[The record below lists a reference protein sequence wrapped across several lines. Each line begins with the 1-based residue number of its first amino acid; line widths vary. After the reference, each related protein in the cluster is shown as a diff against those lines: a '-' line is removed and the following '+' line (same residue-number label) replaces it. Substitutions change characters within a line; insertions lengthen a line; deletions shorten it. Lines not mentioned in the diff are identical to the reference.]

1 MPESVK
7 RRGSSGPTTGAMLG
21 LWSGVVATGREGYG
35 RAVQLLL
42 AMVLLMWALEVV
54 DTALDNQLD
63 QGGIIPREAEGL
75 DGVIA
80 APFLHVGF
88 GHLIANTLPFVA
100 MGLVIGLE
108 GPLRLLGVTAI
119 VGVISGLGTWLIAP
133 ADTIHLGA
141 SGVVFGYATY
151 LLARGLFNRRPVEIA
166 IGAVVAV
173 LWGGRPTGAPAPARG
188 VCWGGPPVRGR
199 CPPPRGGGPG
209 GGRRAR
215 GGMTGGVRAAVGGA
229 APGVPPPKRPPGGGG
244 AT

>member
-54 DTALDNQLD
+54 DTALDNRLD
-63 QGGIIPREAEGL
+63 QGGIVPREAVGL

-80 APFLHVGF
+80 
-88 GHLIANTLPFVA
+88 IVA
-100 MGLVIGLE
+100 
-108 GPLRLLGVTAI
+108 
-119 VGVISGLGTWLIAP
+119 VISGLGTWLIAP

-151 LLARGLFNRRPVEIA
+151 LIARGLFNRRPVEIA

-173 LWGGRPTGAPAPARG
+173 LWGGALMAGLEPQQGISWQGHLFGAIGGVVAARVLSERRAAG
-188 VCWGGPPVRGR
+188 AER
-199 CPPPRGGGPG
+199 GPG
-209 GGRRAR
+209 VASE
-215 GGMTGGVRAAVGGA
+215 
-229 APGVPPPKRPPGGGG
+229 P
-244 AT
+244 